1 MSDKS
6 PLSFVFFQTV
16 SLPPPVTGVFATL
29 VVLVSFVSLELLTGR
44 PGELIA
50 GHDPAAVGC
59 AWLVGDYRISFLS
72 ILLLMYAAT
81 ARFILAQVTLNNA
94 ALLQAAED
102 FLDIDRLAT
111 LRWWGWIPGLVG
123 IAVVLVSAI
132 DIAERE
138 VEWTSEYWIL
148 PHFINWAWCVPFGW
162 IAGRFIFA
170 TIGNGILVSRLAAT
184 VPCDSVFNASVLQ
197 PAVRQSSMSAL
208 LLTLMFGILS
218 VHFVD
223 PGAGYASV
231 ALVLSLVI
239 VCFAC
244 SGIAA
249 WGAGRRLLQLRN
261 SELQR
266 VRAEILSMEKAT
278 LKSES
283 VSVER
288 MQNLLLLETR
298 ILDAKI
304 NPIQASTAARG
315 VFYAALG
322 LLSWLGAATVE
333 RILDQLLS

>member
-6 PLSFVFFQTV
+6 PLSFAFFQTV
-16 SLPPPVTGVFATL
+16 PLPPPATGVLSTL
-29 VVLVSFVSLELLTGR
+29 CLLVCLVIIELLTGR

-50 GHDPAAVGC
+50 GHDAAAVGC
-59 AWLVGDYRISFLS
+59 AWLVGDYRISLLS

-81 ARFILAQVTLNNA
+81 ARFILAQVTQTNA
-94 ALLQAAED
+94 TALGAAAD
-102 FLDIDRLAT
+102 FVDIDRLAS
-111 LRWWGWIPGLVG
+111 LRWWGWFPGLVG
-123 IAVVLVSAI
+123 VAIVLVSAI

-148 PHFINWAWCVPFGW
+148 PHFVNWAWCVPFGW

-170 TIGNGILVSRLAAT
+170 AVGNGVLISRLVRAI
-184 VPCDSVFNASVLQ
+184 PCDSVFNASVLQ

-223 PGAGYASV
+223 PGAGYTSV
-231 ALVLSLVI
+231 ALVLSLVV

-244 SGIAA
+244 TGIAA

-266 VRAEILSMEKAT
+266 VRSEILSMEQAT
-278 LKSES
+278 LEGDN

-288 MQNLLLLETR
+288 MQSLLLLETR

-333 RILDQLLS
+333 RVLDQLLS